1 MKLSEKEQYLRNE
14 LGRTMLN
21 YQRILAE
28 KKQMHADLV
37 RQREDMKAAIDLLKM
52 GTVRDAI
59 QLLEDTL
66 AYRERTKEPRKTTG
80 RRHPSDGSDA
90 PP

>member
-21 YQRILAE
+21 YQRMLAE

-37 RQREDMKAAIDLLKM
+37 RQREDMRAAIDLLKM

-66 AYRERTKEPRKTTG
+66 AYRERTREKRKG
-80 RRHPSDGSDA
+80 QMS
-90 PP
+90 